1 MKRNLLR
8 SLLTAVVCLAAG
20 VSAQAQFSGTITQ
33 YPTTDYST
41 KAANFNLEEVA
52 TQLGTTAATLAETF
66 AAWQEDESGSM
77 ADMFFLTLPDGTLSN
92 DYTQGSKGGFWVTVD
107 GMPQVW
113 GVDNSLYR
121 WYNTVGMDADEGT
134 MAIYMGQYPEQ
145 CQIGDKFTP
154 KFVLKFGEKEATFDV
169 TFEIIEK
176 PVVNIPEP
184 TLLWKNLNIV
194 GELTIDV
201 NQKQRSNYNSDAVSA
216 DLSEVIANLGIAD
229 LNVVSEELRE
239 VLYVPENILGDD
251 VALGTYKSDTLT
263 NRTSANGIGFWMQG
277 YDNQEGSKSIECGRA
292 GYGSDCHFYM
302 ESFAFNAESN
312 ILSCTLGQMPSK
324 LEGDMQYFTYVYLIW
339 GDKAIQ
345 IRYNLNIEKVD
356 VGEGINAYTIVGED
370 NVLVEQEITSNHEA
384 TQIHPD
390 MEAIAA
396 ALGCE
401 VSDIDMAAL
410 RDDIDFG
417 SSTANNGGFWFGEDG
432 FVISYGS
439 NCTIYVEPVVSG
451 DYTTLRVGQYP
462 NHFTEAGQ
470 EQSVTVYFLGNDYK
484 AFAYN
489 VTLRIIDPVIIT
501 NEFQSVAQRSYI
513 VQQKPDNN
521 YAWSDGVDIPYDFI
535 SESIGDSYVVY
546 GMAQLTADGKEQVG
560 NDKYTKNYCITET
573 PGFWLDRN
581 GRRNTWQG
589 DPGEAV
595 FGITAGGRQ
604 SGKFN
609 LIQYPNRC
617 NVGDVLTTKLFFVN
631 ETTSKMVTF
640 NFTYSIVEEV
650 KTYETVGEAD
660 ITLPVSVEDFTMPID
675 LSATAEALGVTVD
688 YLLSEETL
696 CPMTEAGVFGQPVN
710 SEDGLGFNQQ
720 GFFDMQE
727 GIAFLYFVNDGGE
740 VTINT
745 YSQEEVAD
753 DFALYAQFCFRVDEK
768 QYIYNVKFVAPSA
781 FDSGVNDLTA
791 VSRNAGKVFD
801 LSGRR
806 VMQPKQGVYILNG
819 RKVVK

>member
-66 AAWQEDESGSM
+66 TAWQGDESGSM

-107 GMPQVW
+107 GMPQGW
-113 GVDNSLYR
+113 DVDNSLYR

-176 PVVNIPEP
+176 PVVIIPEP
-184 TLLWKNLNIV
+184 TLLWEKLNIV

-201 NQKQRSNYNSDAVSA
+201 NQKQRTNFNSDAVSA
-216 DLSEVIANLGIAD
+216 DLSGVIANLGIAD

-239 VLYVPENILGDD
+239 ILYVPENILGDD

-292 GYGSDCHFYM
+292 GYGSDCHFYV

-339 GDKAIQ
+339 GDKAIRV
-345 IRYNLNIEKVD
+345 RYNLNIEKVD
-356 VGEGINAYTIVGED
+356 VGEGFAAYTVVGEE
-370 NVLVEQEITSNHEA
+370 NVVVEQEPTTNHEP
-384 TQIHPD
+384 TLVHPD

-410 RDDIDFG
+410 RDEIEFG
-417 SSTANNGGFWFGEDG
+417 SSTANQGGFWFGEDG

-439 NCTIYVEPVVSG
+439 NCSIYVEPAVAG
-451 DYTTLRVGQYP
+451 DYSTLRVGQYP
-462 NHFTEAGQ
+462 NHFTEPGQ

-489 VTLRIIDPVIIT
+489 VTLRIIAPVVIDG
-501 NEFQSVAQRSYI
+501 EFQSVAQRSYI
-513 VQQKPDNN
+513 IQHQPQSG
-521 YAWSDGVDIPYDFI
+521 YYWSDGVGIPYEFI
-535 SESIGDSYVVY
+535 EENIGTDYVVY
-546 GMAQLTADGKEQVG
+546 TLAKLNEDGTEKPG
-560 NDKYTKNYCITET
+560 NEKYSKNYTITEA
-573 PGFWLDRN
+573 PGFWLNKDGRN
-581 GRRNTWQG
+581 INGWG
-589 DPGEAV
+589 DGQW
-595 FGITAGGRQ
+595 FGISCGGHV
-604 SGKFN
+604 SGKFDM
-609 LIQYPNRC
+609 IQLPNSL
-617 NVGDVLTTKLFFVN
+617 NAGEVYQAKIFYVN
-631 ETTSKMVTF
+631 EKTSKMVTF
-640 NFTYSIVEEV
+640 NFTYSIVDEV
-650 KTYETVGEAD
+650 KTFETVGETD

-675 LSATAEALGVTVD
+675 LSAAAEALGVTVD

-710 SEDGLGFNQQ
+710 SEDGLGFNQK

-753 DFALYAQFCFRVDEK
+753 DFVLYAQFCFRVGEK

-791 VSRNAGKVFD
+791 VSRNDGKVFD

-806 VMQPKQGVYILNG
+806 VMQTKQGVYILNG